1 MPNLRHSLR
10 SVRSVAPILAL
21 VVGWSARGG
30 AQSAPLDLAGALA
43 IARQTGPLS
52 KLVAARRDIA
62 VGRVR
67 ELTQTPNPTLEWR
80 RENLGSSLAPDIF
93 VTAYIPLDVTGRRL
107 ALRGVRGAGVQRA
120 TADAETERRDA
131 ELEIARAWLI
141 AASLQGTQEVASRQ
155 YDALREI
162 ARIDAER
169 LREGLVSEAV
179 GLRTSLEADRARV
192 TLVSATADA
201 RRARAELARV
211 LGVHD
216 GAIASLAPL
225 NAPALPAAP
234 DSQVARSV
242 ALSARPDVRAR
253 DLALEEANRRM
264 TAERHGVIGDLQVQG
279 GSKQTSGF
287 MTGQIGV
294 GMPLPLFNRNG
305 AAQQR
310 AAGEASEARIL
321 RDDLRR
327 AVESGVRAAWLH
339 YTDVRSAATDAA
351 NFDARGREVARIA
364 RVAYSEGH
372 VSLTELLDAERAASD
387 AMHSHLKWA
396 TNAWLARLELERA
409 IGARLDD
416 SAPLDLPTLSSL
428 LNSGR

>member
-1 MPNLRHSLR
+1 M
-10 SVRSVAPILAL
+10 AL
-21 VVGWSARGG
+21 LVGWNARAD

-43 IARQTGPLS
+43 LARQSGPLS
-52 KLVAARRDIA
+52 RLVAARQDIA

-80 RENLGSSLAPDIF
+80 RENLGSALAPDIF

-120 TADAETERRDA
+120 AADAETERRDA
-131 ELEIARAWLI
+131 ELEVARAWLI

-155 YDALREI
+155 HEALREI
-162 ARIDAER
+162 ARIDAQR

-192 TLVSATADA
+192 ALVSATADA
-201 RRARAELARV
+201 RRARAQLARV
-211 LGVHD
+211 LGVD
-216 GAIASLAPL
+216 EGAITSLAPI
-225 NAPALPAAP
+225 NAPAFPAAP
-234 DSQVARSV
+234 DSTVSRAV
-242 ALSARPDVRAR
+242 ALKARPDVRAR
-253 DLALEEANRRM
+253 ELALDEANRRLS
-264 TAERHGVIGDLQVQG
+264 AERRGVIGDLQLQG

-305 AAQQR
+305 GAQQR

-327 AVESGVRAAWLH
+327 SVESGVRAAWLH
-339 YTDVRSAATDAA
+339 YADVRGAANDAA
-351 NFDARGREVARIA
+351 SFDARGREVARIA
-364 RVAYSEGH
+364 RVAYGEGH
-372 VSLTELLDAERAASD
+372 VTLTELLDAERAAAD
-387 AMHSHLKWA
+387 AMQAHLKWA
-396 TNAWLARLELERA
+396 TEAWLARLELERA